1 MKPIITLLL
10 TFCLLASPFTLQS
23 HAAAPAPVPQT
34 GHTSIGKRINRFWLS
49 VMYCATVLTSRYT
62 NSVKGVRYAHS

>member
-10 TFCLLASPFTLQS
+10 TFCLLVSHFTLQS

-34 GHTSIGKRINRFWLS
+34 GQTTS
-49 VMYCATVLTSRYT
+49 
-62 NSVKGVRYAHS
+62 YAAGMMGAKTGCCHA